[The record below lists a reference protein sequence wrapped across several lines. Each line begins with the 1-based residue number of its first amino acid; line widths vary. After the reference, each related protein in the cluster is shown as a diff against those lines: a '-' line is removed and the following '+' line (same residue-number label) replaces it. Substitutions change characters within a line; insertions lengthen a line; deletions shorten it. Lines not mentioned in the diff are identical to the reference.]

1 MATPP
6 LPAGYTLDSSASVP
20 PLPSG
25 YKLDT
30 PGSAQEPQ
38 VDQKMVDALHQAYDS
53 RPLWR
58 KVLGLEPDP
67 DSLSPDLKN
76 FQQQQKQAAVQ
87 HVTSSLQNQASG
99 MKEGAIAGAKMAPFM
114 MLGPAGE
121 AVSGAVGGGGLGLAA
136 NAATQAVGAG
146 AISKLE
152 GASNTGAG
160 INAALGAAGPMV
172 SKGLELASES
182 GAPERLYQSA
192 LKPSTRM
199 DPQKVANAVQTGL
212 QEGIPVSKG
221 GLAKL
226 GDLIDDVNS
235 KIQDTIDS
243 APNRPINKF
252 AVTSRLADTAQR
264 FSQQVN
270 PNADLKAI
278 GDSGNEFLENQPGAI
293 PSSTAQALKT
303 GTYQQLSD
311 KAYGELSSA
320 TVESQKALA
329 RGLKEE
335 LAKNFPELDQLNA
348 KDSQYYNLQ
357 GTLEKAVQRISNHN
371 VVPLGGAM
379 AGAATKAVTNSNPLS
394 MAAGFMKQVLDDPN
408 VKSRLAIILAKSG
421 VALPQI
427 TSRLAQASTGL
438 AQYAVSSNTAP
449 RDDQSDQ
456 TQP

>member
-121 AVSGAVGGGGLGLAA
+121 AVSGAVGGGGIGLAA

-160 INAALGAAGPMV
+160 INAALGAAGPV
-172 SKGLELASES
+172 AGKVLDGVAGS
-182 GAPERLYQSA
+182 GAAQRLYQSA
-192 LKPSTRM
+192 LKPSTRI
-199 DPQKVANAVQTGL
+199 PAEKVASMVQTGL
-212 QEGIPVSKG
+212 QEGIPIDKE

-226 GDLIDDVNS
+226 GSLIDDVNG
-235 KIQDTIDS
+235 KIQDTIDA

-264 FSQQVN
+264 FANQVN
-270 PNADLKAI
+270 PNADLQAVSDA
-278 GDSGNEFLENQPGAI
+278 GQEFHANNPTQINA
-293 PSSTAQALKT
+293 SDAQAMKQ
-303 GTYQQLSD
+303 GTYQQLGG
-311 KAYGELSSA
+311 KYGQLSSA
-320 TVESQKALA
+320 AIEAQKALA

-335 LAKNFPELDQLNA
+335 LASQFPELDQLNA

-357 GTLEKAVQRISNHN
+357 GVLEKAVQRISNHQLIGIGT
-371 VVPLGGAM
+371 PLAGTAAKAM
-379 AGAATKAVTNSNPLS
+379 TGSNTAAVATGL
-394 MAAGFMKQVLDDPN
+394 MKQIVDDPS
-408 VKSRLAIILAKSG
+408 VKSRLAIVLAKSG

-427 TSRLAQASTGL
+427 TSRLASFSNAL
-438 AQYAVSSNTAP
+438 AQSAVASSTAP
-449 RDDQSDQ
+449 HDSQSDE